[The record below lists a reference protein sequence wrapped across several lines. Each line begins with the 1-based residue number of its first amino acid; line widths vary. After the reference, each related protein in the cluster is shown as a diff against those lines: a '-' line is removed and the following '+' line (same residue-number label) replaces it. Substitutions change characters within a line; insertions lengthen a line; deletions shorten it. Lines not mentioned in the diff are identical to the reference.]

1 MADEPTKP
9 FLAEVGITPTVSNG
23 PEFVRQVEQIVNV
36 TGKAS
41 AAQKGLAD
49 ANAALAATEKLQA
62 DSLERAQKRL
72 GLWIPNTKNATHA
85 ATGFKNSITGLNNE
99 ISSFGFV
106 KTIASGMFIGTAIE
120 KISGTLLGIIPKI
133 ASTRQEFYHLTR
145 ELQSPGAATVWQM
158 LNAGSMIGLAPGQ
171 TLNAVASVG
180 GALRGNPGVSA
191 WVSKLL
197 GRDMTGTNAISGRTP
212 LDIVN
217 ALHNKNM
224 PLWMAQ
230 QYGTE
235 VAGVPEGEFTRL
247 WFNLKEA
254 NDAYSEQ
261 EKRLKAFGIN
271 VEKTDGSFYEL
282 HKSLTRVSSVFE
294 IIGTQAGSWL
304 AQNVATP
311 ALNAVADLLTP
322 SPK

>member
-1 MADEPTKP
+1 
-9 FLAEVGITPTVSNG
+9 
-23 PEFVRQVEQIVNV
+23 
-36 TGKAS
+36 
-41 AAQKGLAD
+41 
-49 ANAALAATEKLQA
+49 
-62 DSLERAQKRL
+62 
-72 GLWIPNTKNATHA
+72 
-85 ATGFKNSITGLNNE
+85 
-99 ISSFGFV
+99 
-106 KTIASGMFIGTAIE
+106 
-120 KISGTLLGIIPKI
+120 
-133 ASTRQEFYHLTR
+133 
-145 ELQSPGAATVWQM
+145 
-158 LNAGSMIGLAPGQ
+158 IGLAPGQ

-217 ALHNKNM
+217 ALHKGNM
-224 PLWMAQ
+224 PFWAAQ

-247 WFNLKEA
+247 WFNLKDA
-254 NDAYSEQ
+254 NEAYSEQ

-271 VEKTDGSFYEL
+271 VEKTDNNFNEL

-322 SPK
+322 SPKAAPQYPTMQDFRHRTPGITAPSRTMSSFYSFANPKERMIHYYEGLGLTTDSATKLAYNNAMEVSTPSGSAGDKINDRLVPFSGKTIKNSAVEMINSTTVAQKMLQN

>member
-85 ATGFKNSITGLNNE
+85 ATGFKNSITGLSNE
-99 ISSFGFV
+99 ISKFGFV
-106 KTIASGMFIGTAIE
+106 ATIAEGLLVGKMGSA
-120 KISGTLLGIIPKI
+120 LLGVIPKLV
-133 ASTRQEFYHLTR
+133 SVRQEFYHLTR
-145 ELQSPGAATVWQM
+145 ELQNPGAATVWQM

-171 TLNAVASVG
+171 TLNAVASVC

-212 LDIVN
+212 LDIVT
-217 ALHNKNM
+217 ALHNKNL
-224 PLWMAQ
+224 PLWAAQ

-235 VAGVPEGEFTRL
+235 VA
-247 WFNLKEA
+247 
-254 NDAYSEQ
+254 
-261 EKRLKAFGIN
+261 
-271 VEKTDGSFYEL
+271 
-282 HKSLTRVSSVFE
+282 
-294 IIGTQAGSWL
+294 
-304 AQNVATP
+304 
-311 ALNAVADLLTP
+311 
-322 SPK
+322 